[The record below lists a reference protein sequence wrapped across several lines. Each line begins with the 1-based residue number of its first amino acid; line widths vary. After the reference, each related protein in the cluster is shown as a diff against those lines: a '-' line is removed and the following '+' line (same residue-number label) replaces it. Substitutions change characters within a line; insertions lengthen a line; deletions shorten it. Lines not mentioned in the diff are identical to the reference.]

1 MNAWLAYYVCFAWCF
16 GERVVAICCIYN
28 NVFVKLLLLLSDLLQ
43 KIAHLESKTNNLF
56 QLITSW
62 ICFCCFLQMCFTVL
76 PSKDYEWMLPFYIAS
91 LIASHQTIL
100 QNKRISIEAIQF
112 HRAFHRLKI
121 TKPTC
126 QSLDHQGK
134 GKDYLRV
141 ASSKSNTS
149 LIEKPRN
156 AFRQKNFQNF

>member
-1 MNAWLAYYVCFAWCF
+1 
-16 GERVVAICCIYN
+16 
-28 NVFVKLLLLLSDLLQ
+28 
-43 KIAHLESKTNNLF
+43 
-56 QLITSW
+56 
-62 ICFCCFLQMCFTVL
+62 MCFTVL

-112 HRAFHRLKI
+112 HGAFH

-141 ASSKSNTS
+141 AD
-149 LIEKPRN
+149 
-156 AFRQKNFQNF
+156 QNRILV